1 VRARTPS
8 SRKFLWLAA
17 CCLASCAAPPTAA
30 PPVPAP
36 AADISAWADCLTG
49 IEGGTRADE
58 CEAWRLGRTEG
69 RIAGLTGGESD
80 AAQATRDGYR
90 ARRTVAL
97 TLAVVTLLLAGG
109 IAGAA
114 IRRRLGRRKHLSY
127 PELALARIRA
137 EADAIRDLGEDGDAM
152 VQHVVER
159 VDDALGS
166 LLLAADGLGKRAAK
180 LRAQSG
186 NATARAHHE
195 GLCDE
200 LDRCLARAERLHV
213 QVTVWQEQSAA
224 AGSAEGAVDKAIDQ
238 AMVDLQGA
246 IKEIGA

>member
-1 VRARTPS
+1 M
-8 SRKFLWLAA
+8 LACAFA
-17 CCLASCAAPPTAA
+17 CAC
-30 PPVPAP
+30 AP
-36 AADISAWADCLTG
+36 AAAPAAPAAAAASDAPARPKGSDDTAAWADCLTG

-69 RIAGLTGGESD
+69 RIAGLAAGEAD
-80 AAQATRDGYR
+80 AERATRDGYR

-97 TLAVVTLLLAGG
+97 GLAIVTLLLAGG

-114 IRRRLGRRKHLSY
+114 IRRRVGRRKSPAY
-127 PELALARIRA
+127 PELALARIQA
-137 EADAIRDLGEDGDAM
+137 EADAIRSLGEGGDAL

-159 VDDALGS
+159 VEDALGS
-166 LLLAADGLGKRAAK
+166 LLAAADGLGQRAGK
-180 LRAQSG
+180 LAPRSG
-186 NATARAHHE
+186 SATVRAHLD

-224 AGSAEGAVDKAIDQ
+224 AGSAEGSIDKAIDE
-238 AMVDLQGA
+238 AMTDLQGA